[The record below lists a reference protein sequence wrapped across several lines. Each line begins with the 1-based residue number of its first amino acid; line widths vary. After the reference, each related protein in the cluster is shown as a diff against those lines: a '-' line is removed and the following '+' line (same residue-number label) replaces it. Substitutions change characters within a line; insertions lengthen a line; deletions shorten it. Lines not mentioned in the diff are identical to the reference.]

1 MKKTMNLLIIKIR
14 HCKQKNKKIYPYMM
28 LKKIVIYFPENNSL
42 NELRMET
49 YISVNFNPNTY
60 ANIFF

>member
-1 MKKTMNLLIIKIR
+1 
-14 HCKQKNKKIYPYMM
+14 MM

-42 NELRMET
+42 NEVRMET